1 MILAI
6 LDDKPCNSM
15 NLMVNL
21 RKAVSVTSMANISAN
36 KIINDLMVVTGCFL
50 IIIFYKY
57 KCFLWKE
64 IIKTVYGSFARE
76 MA

>member
-57 KCFLWKE
+57 KCFL
-64 IIKTVYGSFARE
+64 
-76 MA
+76 